1 VRWLDAQNHSGLNIG
16 DTDTHVIF
24 VELKEPD
31 PANGAAPDSV
41 PLGPSTA

>member
-1 VRWLDAQNHSGLNIG
+1 VRWLDAQEHSGLNIG

-24 VELKEPD
+24 VELKVPD
-31 PANGAAPDSV
+31 PANGAAPDSS